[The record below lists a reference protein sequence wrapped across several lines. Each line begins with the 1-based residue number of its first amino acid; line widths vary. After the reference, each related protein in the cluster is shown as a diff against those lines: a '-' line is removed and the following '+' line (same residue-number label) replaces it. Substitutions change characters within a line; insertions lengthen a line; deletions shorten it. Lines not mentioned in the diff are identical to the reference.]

1 MTYLIEQHKGRGR
14 WATIETFED
23 SALAEKE
30 LNLLTTGPNGELRGM
45 YRLRNVKTTRQ
56 ILEDQHEWE
65 VAQMETAERML
76 TVLKRVDGK
85 KLTRRVLKP
94 IEELIGQQCFL
105 DQSYGLLSLDTADY
119 VRGNYESGGAVHL
132 SIPSPL
138 GATTLPVVDVEA
150 IREKNTAYFSAA
162 AERNAI
168 RWEKLESDW
177 PEQVDAAGEAY
188 RAAKAAFKAA
198 MAYPCPD
205 SARICKML
213 EVD

>member
-14 WATIETFED
+14 WATVEQFED

-56 ILEDQHEWE
+56 ILQDEHERE

-94 IEELIGQQCFL
+94 IEELIGQKCFL
-105 DQSYGLLSLDTADY
+105 DQSCGLVALNTMAY
-119 VRGNYESGGAVHL
+119 VRGSYDSGNAVHL
-132 SIPSPL
+132 NIPTAL
-138 GATTLPVVDVEA
+138 GDTTLPVVDVEA
-150 IREKNTAYFSAA
+150 IRERNAAYFSAA

-177 PEQVDAAGEAY
+177 PERVDAAGEAY
-188 RAAKAAFKAA
+188 RAAKAAFKELNAH
-198 MAYPCPD
+198 PSPD
-205 SARICKML
+205 SSRIAKML
-213 EVD
+213 EID

>member
-1 MTYLIEQHKGRGR
+1 MTYLIEQHKGGR
-14 WATIETFED
+14 WTTVEQFED

-30 LNLLTTGPNGELRGM
+30 FDLLTTGPNGELRGM

-56 ILEDQHEWE
+56 LLQDEHERE

-105 DQSYGLLSLDTADY
+105 DQSYGLVALNTIDY
-119 VRGNYESGGAVHL
+119 VRDNWEGGSAVRL
-132 SIPSPL
+132 TIPTAL
-138 GATTLPVVDVEA
+138 GDTTLPVVDVEA
-150 IREKNTAYFSAA
+150 IREHNAAYFSAA
-162 AERNAI
+162 AERNAN
-168 RWEKLESDW
+168 RWERLESDW

-188 RAAKAAFKAA
+188 RAAKAAFKQLTT
-198 MAYPCPD
+198 YPCPD
-205 SARICKML
+205 SCRISKL
-213 EVD
+213 QEVN

>member
-1 MTYLIEQHKGRGR
+1 MTYLIEQHRRGR
-14 WATIETFED
+14 WSTVEQFED
-23 SALAEKE
+23 SALAERE
-30 LNLLTTGPNGELRGM
+30 FDLLTTGPNGGLRGM

-56 ILEDQHEWE
+56 ILEDEHGRE

-94 IEELIGQQCFL
+94 MEELTGQQCFL
-105 DQSYGLLSLDTADY
+105 DQSYGLIALNTLDY
-119 VRGNYESGGAVHL
+119 VRGNYESGAAVHL
-132 SIPSPL
+132 TIPTSL
-138 GATTLPVVDVEA
+138 GATTLPAVDVEE
-150 IREKNTAYFSAA
+150 IRERNAAYFSAA

-188 RAAKAAFKAA
+188 RTARAAFKALTA
-198 MAYPCPD
+198 HPCPD
-205 SARICKML
+205 SGRIEKMQ
-213 EVD
+213 EID

>member
-14 WATIETFED
+14 WTAIEQFED

-30 LNLLTTGPNGELRGM
+30 FNLLTTGPNGELRGM

-56 ILEDQHEWE
+56 LLQDEHERE

-105 DQSYGLLSLDTADY
+105 NQDYGLVALNTIDY
-119 VRGNYESGGAVHL
+119 VRGNYDSGAAVHL
-132 SIPSPL
+132 TIPTAL
-138 GATTLPVVDVEA
+138 GDTTLPAVDVEE
-150 IREKNTAYFSAA
+150 IRERNAAYFSAA
-162 AERNAI
+162 AERNAN
-168 RWEKLESDW
+168 RWERLESDW

-188 RAAKAAFKAA
+188 RAAKAAFKKLT
-198 MAYPCPD
+198 AYPCPD
-205 SARICKML
+205 SGRISRMQ
-213 EVD
+213 EID

>member
-14 WATIETFED
+14 WATVETFED

-56 ILEDQHEWE
+56 ILQDEHERE

-94 IEELIGQQCFL
+94 IEELIGQECFL
-105 DQSYGLLSLDTADY
+105 DQSYGLVALNTVDY
-119 VRGNYESGGAVHL
+119 VRGNYENGGAVHL
-132 SIPSPL
+132 NIPTPL
-138 GATTLPVVDVEA
+138 GATTLPTVDVEE
-150 IREKNTAYFSAA
+150 IRERNAAYFSAA
-162 AERNAI
+162 QERNAI

-177 PEQVDAAGEAY
+177 PERVDAAGEAF
-188 RAAKAAFKAA
+188 RAAKAAFKEA

-205 SARICKML
+205 SSRITKML
-213 EVD
+213 EIE